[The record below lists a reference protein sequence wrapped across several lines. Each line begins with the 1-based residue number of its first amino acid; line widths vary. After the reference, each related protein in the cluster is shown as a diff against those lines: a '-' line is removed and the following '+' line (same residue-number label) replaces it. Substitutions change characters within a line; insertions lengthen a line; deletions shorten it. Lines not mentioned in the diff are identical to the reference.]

1 MPRSERP
8 LDPGDTPLLRFAAD
22 LRRLRESAGSPVYR
36 ELCVKAHYSVAVLS
50 DAAGGRKLPTLAVT
64 LAYADACGGDV
75 REWER
80 RWREVADTQEG
91 PAAEDQG
98 RPPYLGLSAFQV
110 EDAGRFHGRGALL
123 AHLSNHI
130 LNRRLVVVFGASGA
144 GKSSL
149 LRAGLAATS
158 LRDGVD
164 GLGPQRTVVFTPG
177 AHPVEECA
185 LWLADLT
192 GGSATEL
199 RAELRADPT
208 ALHLWLR
215 QALVDDARDVLV
227 IVDQFEEVFTLCADE
242 DERLAF
248 ITALMHLATAPTSV
262 VRLVLGVRADFFG
275 HCLQY
280 PQLRQVLG
288 EGPVLVGAMTADE
301 LRLAITKPAID
312 LDYAVETALVTRL
325 VSEATNQPGVLPLM
339 SHALLETWRRRQG
352 MTLTA
357 AGYDAVGG
365 ISHALGRTAES
376 VYTGL
381 TGEQKTVARQVFLRL
396 TALGDGT
403 EDTRR
408 RVDRAE
414 LDHVDGLDEVLT
426 ALVDAR
432 LVTVDQDGVDI
443 AHEALIS
450 HWPRLRE
457 WLTEDRD
464 GLRTQRQLTE
474 AAEIWDSLNRDD
486 GALYRGARL
495 EMTREWV
502 KSNTPSLSRC
512 ERAYFDRSVEV
523 CRLEALAAKRRT
535 RRLKQL
541 VALLVVLLVA
551 LSGTTAYSL
560 ISQQTV
566 AEQRDRA
573 TIQGVIDQLPTIQ
586 RDNRDLADELAL
598 AVYRLDPTPRTRG
611 LLLAASANTA
621 QNFMQPE
628 DQSSVAIS
636 GQALDSS
643 STLYLHQVAGGLQVS
658 TFGANST
665 AAGVMLPVPPVD
677 DLSQFVV
684 VGHFALSR
692 DGKHLAVVRQ
702 GVDFAETVEL
712 WDITDHDHPK
722 LVRTYQTDTEVA
734 AAFSPDGRVLAISSE
749 GSVAKSDDGK
759 GRTVV
764 SKVDLR
770 TWLWD
775 VADPAATEPFAVL
788 PEAVQATEFS
798 LDGSTLITQAV
809 TTMMHEDTMDPG
821 EPVHIEAPPKI
832 WDLRSA
838 LAGKPPQPLEMK
850 DMAFDQVSASPD
862 GTVFAAVHSADHA
875 SVLSLFRRTPTGL
888 TKTSEVNLGVT
899 TGSMTFSPNGRF
911 VAAITGDNT
920 VVVWDVSDPTAPTEF
935 ATMPGV
941 TNSARL
947 LSFTSSGHLSV
958 VESADVLTRELD
970 VDAPTA
976 KICAAVKKST
986 FPHDKWPAWGSFF
999 PSMDVPEPCPR

>member
-36 ELCVKAHYSVAVLS
+36 ELSVKAHYSVAVLS
-50 DAAGGRKLPTLAVT
+50 EAAGGRKLPSLAVT
-64 LAYADACGGDV
+64 IAYVDACGGDTQ
-75 REWER
+75 EWER
-80 RWREVADTQEG
+80 RWRDVADTQEV
-91 PAAEDQG
+91 PSIEDHG
-98 RPPYLGLSAFQV
+98 LAPYPGLSAFQV

-123 AHLSNHI
+123 AHLSNQI

-149 LRAGLAATS
+149 LRAGLAAAS

-185 LWLADLT
+185 LWLADLVD
-192 GGSATEL
+192 ATATTL

-215 QALVDDARDVLV
+215 QAVVEDTREVLV

-248 ITALMHLATAPTSV
+248 ITALMHLATVPTSV

-301 LRLAITKPAID
+301 LRLAITKPAVD
-312 LDYAVETALVTRL
+312 LGYAVETALVTRL

-357 AGYDAVGG
+357 AGYDAAGG
-365 ISHALGRTAES
+365 ISHAIGRTAET

-381 TGEQKTVARQVFLRL
+381 EPLQQSVARQVFLRL

-408 RVDRAE
+408 HVTRAE
-414 LDHVDGLDEVLT
+414 LDHVEGLSEVLA

-432 LVTVDQDGVDI
+432 LITVDQDGVDI

-464 GLRTQRQLTE
+464 SLRTQRQLTE

-502 KSNTPSLSRC
+502 KSSRPSLSHR
-512 ERAYFDRSVEV
+512 EQAYFNRSVEV
-523 CRLEALAAKRRT
+523 CVLEAMAAKRRT

-551 LSGTTAYSL
+551 LTGTTTYSL
-560 ISQQTV
+560 ITQQTV
-566 AEQRDRA
+566 ADQRDRA
-573 TIQGVIDQLPTIQ
+573 TVQNLVDQLPAIG
-586 RDNRDLADELAL
+586 RDNPDLASELAL
-598 AVYRLDPTPRTRG
+598 ALYRLDPTARTRG
-611 LLLAASANTA
+611 LVLAGQANTSQLLMA
-621 QNFMQPE
+621 PE
-628 DQSSVAIS
+628 DLASTAQQ
-636 GQALDSS
+636 GQPLNAT
-643 STLYLHQVAGGLQVS
+643 STLYVHQVMGGAIEVAPVKS
-658 TFGANST
+658 GDSWAH
-665 AAGVMLPVPPVD
+665 LPVPAIGDLAHYPVP
-677 DLSQFVV
+677 
-684 VGHFALSR
+684 GAFALSG
-692 DGKHLAVVRQ
+692 DGLRLAVVRQ
-702 GVDFAETVEL
+702 GVDYDNTVDL
-712 WDITDHDHPK
+712 WDIADRDHPK
-722 LVRTYQTDTEVA
+722 LVRTYLTDTEVVA
-734 AAFSPDGRVLAISSE
+734 AFTPDSRTLVISYAGTESTGTDGNGKTTTSNIDARTWLWDIADPNATQPVAVLPETMRALTFSADGGTMITPPIAIVYQSSDVITSTAGPWQIWDLDAVRAGKPTQPLKTKAFPLNSQVSVSPDGRQFAVISTTDGASVLTLWQRGAHSDLTKVDELPLGTYADGPVFSPDGRHVAGLE
-749 GSVAKSDDGK
+749 G
-759 GRTVV
+759 
-764 SKVDLR
+764 
-770 TWLWD
+770 
-775 VADPAATEPFAVL
+775 
-788 PEAVQATEFS
+788 
-798 LDGSTLITQAV
+798 
-809 TTMMHEDTMDPG
+809 
-821 EPVHIEAPPKI
+821 
-832 WDLRSA
+832 
-838 LAGKPPQPLEMK
+838 
-850 DMAFDQVSASPD
+850 DMA
-862 GTVFAAVHSADHA
+862 
-875 SVLSLFRRTPTGL
+875 
-888 TKTSEVNLGVT
+888 
-899 TGSMTFSPNGRF
+899 
-911 VAAITGDNT
+911 
-920 VVVWDVSDPTAPTEF
+920 VVWDVGNPAAPAEF
-935 ATMPGV
+935 ARMPGV
-941 TNSARL
+941 T
-947 LSFTSSGHLSV
+947 TSSRLFAFTADGRLTNI
-958 VESADVLTRELD
+958 ESADVLTRGLD
-970 VDAPTA
+970 PEAAAA

-986 FPHDKWPAWGSFF
+986 VPKEKWPAWGSFF
-999 PSMDVPEPCPR
+999 PSMDVPEPCSR